1 MMLKRIETIDI
12 VRGIVMIIMVLD
24 HVRDLMHVDS
34 ITQSPTDLSTTTP
47 LLFFTRWITYLCA
60 PVFVFLAGTS
70 AYIVFKNKN
79 NLVETRQHLFKR
91 GLWLLLLEFT
101 VVNFAIFFDPGFHTI
116 LFEVIAT
123 IGIGFI
129 LLGLLLKLSSGQL
142 GVIGLIILFC
152 HNLTALIPFS
162 ENSLIKLI
170 LTPLFN
176 PTAIPLFAGKVF
188 VMGYPPIPWLGIL
201 LVGFAAGQFFE
212 WDVAKRKMRFIQLG
226 LGALFL
232 FILLRL
238 VNIYGDSLPWTSQK
252 TPLLTFLSFMNV
264 TKYPPSL
271 VFCLVTLGVMFLL
284 LAFAEQSNSGFKK
297 VASVYG
303 KVPLFYFIVH
313 FYLVHIITLIMLF
326 LQGFQW
332 SQFAFATGTFGRP
345 KDLESGLSLGAIYL
359 IWVGV
364 VVALYPLCLWF
375 GKYKA
380 AHRYWWLR
388 YI

>member
-1 MMLKRIETIDI
+1 MKRIESIDI

-34 ITQSPTDLSTTTP
+34 ITQSPTDLSTTTS
-47 LLFFTRWITYLCA
+47 LLFFTRWITHLCA
-60 PVFVFLAGTS
+60 PIFVFLAGTS
-70 AYIVFKNKN
+70 AYIVFKNN
-79 NLVETRQHLFKR
+79 NNSVETRQHLFKR

-101 VVNFAIFFDPGFHTI
+101 VVNFAIFFDAGFHTV
-116 LFEVIAT
+116 LFGVIAT
-123 IGIGFI
+123 IGFGFI
-129 LLGLLLKLSSGQL
+129 LLGLLLKLSSRQL

-170 LTPLFN
+170 LTPFFN

-188 VMGYPPIPWLGIL
+188 VMGYPPIPWLGIM

-212 WDVAKRKMRFIQLG
+212 WDAAKRKQRFIQFG

-232 FILLRL
+232 FILLRF
-238 VNIYGDSLPWTSQK
+238 VNIYGDSLPWASQK

-271 VFCLVTLGVMFLL
+271 AFCLVTLGLMFLL
-284 LAFAEQSNSGFKK
+284 LAFAEQLNSGFKK

-303 KVPLFYFIVH
+303 KVPLFFFVIH
-313 FYLVHIITLIMLF
+313 FYLVHIVALIMLF
-326 LQGFQW
+326 LQGFHW
-332 SQFAFATGTFGRP
+332 GQFAFATGTFGRP
-345 KDLESGLSLGAIYL
+345 KGLESGLSLGAIYL

-364 VVALYPLCLWF
+364 LVALYPLCLWF